1 MACVVE
7 YHQLLRNIM
16 MDQVMSVGRVKFA
29 TQVDAI
35 LLESVRQLAKAEGR
49 QIQAVV
55 EDALR
60 QHLEAKTLVQGREHI
75 MAAYSESTKRFS
87 GLYEKLAK

>member
-1 MACVVE
+1 
-7 YHQLLRNIM
+7 
-16 MDQVMSVGRVKFA
+16 MSAVREKCA
-29 TQVDAI
+29 TRVDAE

-60 QHLEAKTLVQGREHI
+60 QYLEARQAHTPAGREHV
-75 MAAYSESTKRFS
+75 MEAYLKSTERYS
-87 GLYEKLAK
+87 GLYKKLAQ